1 MSESNLISKE
11 ISQRKQKVLDHSD
24 YRYLRIVQQ
33 NNGGSVT
40 LDGNGGQESVFQIPA
55 SQVFNLSRSYF
66 KFTENQGADA
76 GADLFV
82 YRFCDLVPHIQRLT
96 IMTQKGQV
104 LICDIADCHRYTN
117 AVLRHETRLDEV
129 MGNDSPSNEASG
141 VFGGIYSGLVPPQKA
156 LITFTPVAGVIDST
170 AKVNAAFS
178 TFKTKGVDR
187 TSGGESKNALF
198 EPKYHLKNFEVNKRY
213 LIQNRLPLS
222 LFKNTICAMDKNRYF
237 GDILEIRVTWSERG
251 NVYFVAKGTVK
262 TDPAAAPANLDLNGL
277 EFHLCTENNPVIVQD
292 MKTKFANG
300 GFVDHIPFLYN
311 TKQTKTGTLQHIE
324 MDINRS
330 QGSHIQKIL
339 WFPSNVA
346 NNQGV
351 RYFHGLGEQYPDG
364 ENVSDPDTNILDF
377 NPLIN
382 GNPIYPSSVK
392 QVSGGVDVN
401 EPYFFQRNRMKGN
414 CITSVDDYNYNFVWY
429 QDWTDPNPFWMK
441 PLDRFDPDVYIDGY
455 PLTEPVK
462 YEIDINFG
470 HATATRIHYLYAVV
484 LRELTVNQTEIVMR

>member
-40 LDGNGGQESVFQIPA
+40 LDANGGQESTFQIPA

-66 KFTENQGADA
+66 RFTEEQAANVGANN
-76 GADLFV
+76 FV
-82 YRFCDLVPHIQRLT
+82 YRFCDLVPHFQRLT

-104 LICDIADCHRYTN
+104 IICEIPDCHQYTK
-117 AVLRHETRLDEV
+117 AVLRHETRLDE
-129 MGNDSPSNEASG
+129 MLGNDSPADD
-141 VFGGIYSGLVPPQKA
+141 VGIYSGLIPPQNS
-156 LITFTPVAGVIDST
+156 LISYTDIPGGAASVAGLEGDISAALASIATNGVI
-170 AKVNAAFS
+170 
-178 TFKTKGVDR
+178 R
-187 TSGGESKNALF
+187 TSGGVAKNGFL
-198 EPKYHLKNFEVNKRY
+198 EPKYHIRNTTTNTKLK
-213 LIQNRLPLS
+213 IHNRLPLS

-237 GDILEIRVTWSERG
+237 GDIIEIRVTWSETA
-251 NVYFVAKGTVK
+251 NIYFCARTTAKSTPVV
-262 TDPAAAPANLDLNGL
+262 PPANLDITSL

-300 GFVDHIPFLYN
+300 GFVDHIPYLYN
-311 TKQTKTGTLQHIE
+311 SKQTKTGTLQHIE
-324 MDINRS
+324 LDINRS

-346 NNQGV
+346 KDQGV
-351 RYFHGLGEQYPDG
+351 RYYHALGEQYPDG
-364 ENVSDPDTNILDF
+364 AAASTGATDILDF

-382 GNPIYPSSVK
+382 GNPIYSSSVK
-392 QVSGGVDVN
+392 QRVGTAVFN
-401 EPYFFQRNRMKGN
+401 EPYFLQRNRMKGN
-414 CITSVDDYNYNFVWY
+414 CITSVDDYNHNFVWY

-470 HATATRIHYLYAVV
+470 NAAATRIHYIYAVV

>member
-40 LDGNGGQESVFQIPA
+40 LDANGGQESVFQIPA

-66 KFTENQGADA
+66 RFTEVQAANVGANN
-76 GADLFV
+76 FV

-104 LICDIADCHRYTN
+104 IICDIADCHQYTK
-117 AVLRHETRLDEV
+117 AVLRHETRLDE
-129 MGNDSPSNEASG
+129 MLGNDSPSDND
-141 VFGGIYSGLVPPQKA
+141 GIYSGLIPPQNSGISYTDIPGAAANVAA
-156 LITFTPVAGVIDST
+156 LEGDISAALATIATNGVI
-170 AKVNAAFS
+170 
-178 TFKTKGVDR
+178 R
-187 TSGGESKNALF
+187 TSGGVAKNGFL
-198 EPKYHLKNFEVNKRY
+198 EPKYHIRNTTSNTTLT
-213 LIQNRLPLS
+213 IHNRLPLS

-237 GDILEIRVTWSERG
+237 GDIIEIRVTWSETA
-251 NVYFVAKGTVK
+251 NIYFVARATTKSN
-262 TDPAAAPANLDLNGL
+262 PLAPPQPLNLTNL

-300 GFVDHIPFLYN
+300 GFVDHIPYLYN
-311 TKQTKTGTLQHIE
+311 SKQTKTGTLQHIE
-324 MDINRS
+324 LDINRS

-339 WFPSNVA
+339 WFPSNEKKD
-346 NNQGV
+346 QGV
-351 RYFHGLGEQYPDG
+351 RYFHGLGNEYPDG
-364 ENVSDPDTNILDF
+364 AAGATPDTNIIDF

-392 QVSGGVDVN
+392 QVSGNVVLN

-414 CITSVDDYNYNFVWY
+414 CITSVDDYNHNFVWY

-441 PLDRFDPDVYIDGY
+441 PLDKFDPDVYIDGY

-462 YEIDINFG
+462 YELDINFNPG
-470 HATATRIHYLYAVV
+470 GAPTRIHYLYAVV

>member
-40 LDGNGGQESVFQIPA
+40 LDANGGQESVFQIPA

-66 KFTENQGADA
+66 RWIEEQTANAAADF
-76 GADLFV
+76 FV

-104 LICDIADCHRYTN
+104 IICDIADCNYYTN
-117 AVLRHETRLDEV
+117 AVLRHETRLDE
-129 MGNDSPSNEASG
+129 MLGNDSPSNDS
-141 VFGGIYSGLVPPQKA
+141 GIYSGLIPPQNSTISYTDA
-156 LITFTPVAGVIDST
+156 AMAGAAITADEVNASLATLATNGVIRT
-170 AKVNAAFS
+170 AGGQGKNSFLEPRYHIRNAAS
-178 TFKTKGVDR
+178 NTK
-187 TSGGESKNALF
+187 
-198 EPKYHLKNFEVNKRY
+198 LK
-213 LIQNRLPLS
+213 IHNRLPLS

-237 GDILEIRVTWSERG
+237 GDIIEIRVTWCDTAS
-251 NVYFVAKGTVK
+251 VYFRAKATAK
-262 TDPAAAPANLDLNGL
+262 TDAAAPNTTLDLTSL

-300 GFVDHIPFLYN
+300 GFVDHIPYLYN
-311 TKQTKTGTLQHIE
+311 SKQTKTGSLQHIE
-324 MDINRS
+324 IDINRS
-330 QGSHIQKIL
+330 QGSHVQKIL
-339 WFPSNVA
+339 WFPSNNVKD
-346 NNQGV
+346 QGV
-351 RYFHGLGEQYPDG
+351 RYFHGLGNQYPDG
-364 ENVSDPDTNILDF
+364 AAGATANTNITDF

-392 QVSGGVDVN
+392 QISSNGTIN
-401 EPYFFQRNRMKGN
+401 EPYFLQRNRMKGN

-455 PLTEPVK
+455 PLTEPIK
-462 YEIDINFG
+462 YELDINFNPAG
-470 HATATRIHYLYAVV
+470 ASSRIHYLYAVV
-484 LRELTVNQTEIVMR
+484 LRELTVNQTEIVLR